1 MNMSKKSF
9 ITDFDGFNALFAQF
23 AKVPN
28 NVCWIRSLDFERQ
41 LYLSPQFESV
51 WEQSCE
57 TLMNSPRA
65 WNDFL
70 LPLDAQSLHPV
81 FSDRAAMPDTIDG
94 RNSVF
99 YRIKTPSGDVKY
111 IRDWTVCLGDRAGNP
126 VAVGGIAQMVTPEI
140 WYDALNSTQSKVLF
154 AQLPGNKDLLDIL
167 EKEKKLIE
175 LSPPNSTSNAHNRAD
190 NTSTL
195 ITRPKVNM
203 TQNII
208 FENKT
213 ILLSPREAQVL
224 YHCRL
229 GRTAKETAKIL
240 CISHRTVETHIGT
253 IQEKTGCRSKLE
265 LNSLIAEA

>member
-1 MNMSKKSF
+1 MSKKSF

-23 AKVPN
+23 AKVQN

-41 LYLSPQFESV
+41 LYLSPQFETV

-57 TLMNSPRA
+57 TLLNTPRA

-81 FSDRAAMPDTIDG
+81 FCDRAAMPDTIDG

-126 VAVGGIAQMVTPEI
+126 VAVGGIAQMITPEI

-154 AQLPGNKDLLDIL
+154 AQLPGNTDLLDIL

-175 LSPPNSTSNAHNRAD
+175 LSPSNSRSTDQSNGD
-190 NTSTL
+190 NNPTH
-195 ITRPKVNM
+195 IARPKVNM
-203 TQNII
+203 TQNIFI
-208 FENKT
+208 EKKNIK
-213 ILLSPREAQVL
+213 LSPREAQVL

-229 GRTAKETAKIL
+229 GRTAKETARIL

-265 LNSLIAEA
+265 LIGLVSEA